1 MKSVITVTCPDC
13 QGLLEID
20 VARQKVLSHKRKV
33 DLGKD
38 DKSVDDIF
46 GDAVS
51 RAQKSEAEAERAFE
65 RAREE
70 QKGSA
75 AKLDALFGDM
85 KKKVQEQKEKGI
97 DPDDEDV
104 DPRLFWD

>member
-1 MKSVITVTCPDC
+1 MKSVITVTCPCC
-13 QGLLEID
+13 QGLLDID

-33 DLGKD
+33 DLEKGE
-38 DKSVDDIF
+38 KSVDDIF
-46 GDAVS
+46 GDAVN
-51 RAQKSEAEAERAFE
+51 RARSSEAEAERVFE
-65 RAREE
+65 KAREE
-70 QKGSA
+70 QRDSA